1 MRRTALIVIAAA
13 VLAACSGGPVD
24 PPVAVRDV
32 TGITVPT
39 VETTTVDTTE
49 TSAPPEPLEYTIEWT
64 QLGDRVDEGTIT
76 VPVDYSDPQGDTID
90 LYVARH
96 RATADPSA
104 GPLLT
109 NRGGP
114 GADGATLALD
124 ATGWFG
130 GEITDNFDVIGWD
143 PRGTGR
149 SEGAVDC
156 IDDAEYDTY
165 FSAPDITPDDDAGRA
180 ALVELAERYAQACV
194 DRVDILQYVG
204 TNNSAR
210 DMDAIRQALGSEQV
224 SYFGFSY
231 GSELGG
237 VWATLFPT
245 TVRAAVFD
253 GATDPNSD
261 PLQSTLQQGA
271 GFERAL
277 TTFLAQCSA
286 DPQCPFHNGG
296 DAEGAFDRLMASLDE
311 SPLPSAGDR
320 VAVNRSVAVLA
331 VAQAMY
337 SDNYWP
343 ALERALDDAADG
355 DGSGLL
361 QLHDAYYGR
370 RPDGTYSNLIEAF
383 QAINCAD
390 EAERPTVEEADADVD
405 EVLAVAP
412 RIFPYT
418 TGSYSCTFFPPALD
432 PRIDITAAG
441 AGPIVV
447 IGTTGDPATPL
458 ESSRAMADTLEDG
471 RLVIVEANAHTGYRG
486 GSCVRGIV
494 HEYLLT
500 LVAPADGTTCS

>member
-1 MRRTALIVIAAA
+1 MRRTALTVIVTVAL
-13 VLAACSGGPVD
+13 VGCSSGPD
-24 PPVAVRDV
+24 EPPVASRDV
-32 TGITVPT
+32 TGITDPVIDTVPD
-39 VETTTVDTTE
+39 VRLDTTV
-49 TSAPPEPLEYTIEWT
+49 PPEPLTYAIEWT
-64 QLGDRVDEGTIT
+64 QLSDLVDEGTVT
-76 VPVDYSDPQGDTID
+76 VPLDYADPQGDTID

-104 GPLLT
+104 GPMLA

-130 GEITDNFDVIGWD
+130 NEITDNFDVIGWD
-143 PRGTGR
+143 PRGTGE
-149 SEGAVDC
+149 SDGAVDC
-156 IDDAEYDTY
+156 IDDTDFDRY
-165 FSAPDITPDDDAGRA
+165 FSAPDITPDDDAERA
-180 ALVELAERYAQACV
+180 ELVDLAEEYTQACI
-194 DRVDILQYVG
+194 DRVDTLEYVG

-210 DMDAIRQALGSEQV
+210 DMDAIRQALGVEQI

-253 GATDPNSD
+253 GATDPTAG
-261 PLQSTLQQGA
+261 PLESTLQQGV
-271 GFERAL
+271 GFEASL
-277 TTFLAQCSA
+277 TAFLAQCSA
-286 DPQCPFHNGG
+286 DTQCAFHNDG
-296 DAEGAFDRLMASLDE
+296 DAEGAFDQLMIELDE
-311 SPLPSAGDR
+311 SPLPSADGR
-320 VAVNRSVAVLA
+320 VAVNLSVAALA

-337 SDNYWP
+337 SDRYWP
-343 ALERALDDAADG
+343 ALERALEDAAAG
-355 DGSGLL
+355 DGAGLL
-361 QLHDAYYGR
+361 QLHDAYYQRGA
-370 RPDGTYSNLIEAF
+370 DGTYSNLIEAF

-390 EAERPTVEEADADVD
+390 EAERPTVEEADAEVD
-405 EVLAVAP
+405 AVLAVAP

-432 PRIDITAAG
+432 PRIDITGAG

-471 RLVIVEANAHTGYRG
+471 RLVIVEANEHTGYRG
-486 GSCVRGIV
+486 DRCVRDIV
-494 HEYLLT
+494 HDYLLT
-500 LVAPADGTTCS
+500 LVAPDDGVTCS